1 MIKKLII
8 LVFLAL
14 PLGLAAQNLKFGTV
28 NTVDV
33 FNLMPEKATAEKS
46 NSKTSRNNTENEFMK
61 MQEEFTTKYKDFVN
75 SQDSMPENIKQRRM
89 QEIQEIQQ
97 RIQNFREVATSDLEE
112 QQAKLLAPLQ
122 EKITNAVKAVG
133 QENGFTF
140 IFDMSIPSVLY
151 AGGQAIDATPAGK
164 KPNWDCSKTTD
175 ICGRLTRKNFFC
187 ERYADFYSRP
197 PARTYRNFR
206 FGLRWSHYFGE
217 DTPSSSPV

>member
-1 MIKKLII
+1 MIKKLFI

-33 FNLMPEKATAEKS
+33 FNLMPEKATAEKQLEDL
-46 NSKTSRNNTENEFMK
+46 SKQYESEFMK

-97 RIQNFREVATSDLEE
+97 RIQNFREVATGDLEE

-122 EKITNAVKAVG
+122 EKIANAVKAVG

-140 IFDMSIPSVLY
+140 TVTEVLAVAMKDQPGGLSEILKVLSEAELSLEY
-151 AGGQAIDATPAGK
+151 AYAFLLHKEGTACLILRVADNEAAEGALSAAGIKVATQEE
-164 KPNWDCSKTTD
+164 
-175 ICGRLTRKNFFC
+175 LF
-187 ERYADFYSRP
+187 
-197 PARTYRNFR
+197 
-206 FGLRWSHYFGE
+206 
-217 DTPSSSPV
+217 

>member
-1 MIKKLII
+1 MIKKLFI

-14 PLGLAAQNLKFGTV
+14 PLSLAAQNLKFGTV

-33 FNLMPEKATAEKS
+33 FNLMPEKATAEKQLEDL
-46 NSKTSRNNTENEFMK
+46 SKQYESEFMK

-89 QEIQEIQQ
+89 QEIQEI
-97 RIQNFREVATSDLEE
+97 IQNFREVATGDLEE

-122 EKITNAVKAVG
+122 EKIANAVKAVG

-151 AGGQAIDATPAGK
+151 AGGQAVDATPLVKAK
-164 KPNWDCSKTTD
+164 
-175 ICGRLTRKNFFC
+175 L
-187 ERYADFYSRP
+187 
-197 PARTYRNFR
+197 
-206 FGLRWSHYFGE
+206 GL
-217 DTPSSSPV
+217 

>member
-1 MIKKLII
+1 MIKKLFI

-14 PLGLAAQNLKFGTV
+14 PLSLAAQNLKFGTV

-33 FNLMPEKATAEKS
+33 FNLMPEKATAEKQLEDL
-46 NSKTSRNNTENEFMK
+46 SKQYESEFMK

-97 RIQNFREVATSDLEE
+97 RIQNFREVATGDLEE

-122 EKITNAVKAVG
+122 EKIANAVKAVG

-151 AGGQAIDATPAGK
+151 AEV
-164 KPNWDCSKTTD
+164 
-175 ICGRLTRKNFFC
+175 RL
-187 ERYADFYSRP
+187 SMP
-197 PARTYRNFR
+197 P
-206 FGLRWSHYFGE
+206 RW
-217 DTPSSSPV
+217 

>member
-1 MIKKLII
+1 MIKKLFI

-14 PLGLAAQNLKFGTV
+14 PLSLAAQNLKFGTV

-33 FNLMPEKATAEKS
+33 FNLMPEKAPAEKQLEDL
-46 NSKTSRNNTENEFMK
+46 SKQYESEFMK

-89 QEIQEIQQ
+89 QEIQE
-97 RIQNFREVATSDLEE
+97 RIQNFREVATGDLEE

-122 EKITNAVKAVG
+122 EKIANAVKAVG

-151 AGGQAIDATPAGK
+151 AGGQAVDATPLVKAK
-164 KPNWDCSKTTD
+164 
-175 ICGRLTRKNFFC
+175 L
-187 ERYADFYSRP
+187 
-197 PARTYRNFR
+197 
-206 FGLRWSHYFGE
+206 GL
-217 DTPSSSPV
+217 

>member
-1 MIKKLII
+1 MIKKLLI

-33 FNLMPEKATAEKS
+33 FNLMPEKATAEKQLEDL
-46 NSKTSRNNTENEFMK
+46 SKQYENEFMK
-61 MQEEFTTKYKDFVN
+61 MQEEFTTKYKEFVN
-75 SQDSMPENIKQRRM
+75 TQDSMPENIKQRRM

-122 EKITNAVKAVG
+122 EKIANAVKAVG

-151 AGGQAIDATPAGK
+151 AGGQAIDATPLVKAK
-164 KPNWDCSKTTD
+164 
-175 ICGRLTRKNFFC
+175 L
-187 ERYADFYSRP
+187 
-197 PARTYRNFR
+197 
-206 FGLRWSHYFGE
+206 GLQ
-217 DTPSSSPV
+217 

>member
-1 MIKKLII
+1 MIKKLFI

-14 PLGLAAQNLKFGTV
+14 PLSLAAQNLKFGTV

-33 FNLMPEKATAEKS
+33 FNLMPEKATAEKQLEDL
-46 NSKTSRNNTENEFMK
+46 SKQYESEFMK

-89 QEIQEIQQ
+89 QEIQE
-97 RIQNFREVATSDLEE
+97 RIQNFREVATGDLEE

-122 EKITNAVKAVG
+122 EKIANAVKAVG

-151 AGGQAIDATPAGK
+151 AGGQAVDATPLVKAK
-164 KPNWDCSKTTD
+164 
-175 ICGRLTRKNFFC
+175 L
-187 ERYADFYSRP
+187 
-197 PARTYRNFR
+197 
-206 FGLRWSHYFGE
+206 GL
-217 DTPSSSPV
+217 

>member
-1 MIKKLII
+1 MIKKLFI

-14 PLGLAAQNLKFGTV
+14 PLGLAAQNLKFGIV

-33 FNLMPEKATAEKS
+33 FNLMPEKATAEKQLEDL
-46 NSKTSRNNTENEFMK
+46 SKQYESEFMK

-97 RIQNFREVATSDLEE
+97 RIQNFREVATGDLEE

-122 EKITNAVKAVG
+122 EKIANAVKAVG

-151 AGGQAIDATPAGK
+151 AGGQTVDATPLVKAK
-164 KPNWDCSKTTD
+164 
-175 ICGRLTRKNFFC
+175 L
-187 ERYADFYSRP
+187 
-197 PARTYRNFR
+197 
-206 FGLRWSHYFGE
+206 GL
-217 DTPSSSPV
+217 

>member
-1 MIKKLII
+1 MIKKLFI

-14 PLGLAAQNLKFGTV
+14 PLSLAAQNLKFGTV

-33 FNLMPEKATAEKS
+33 FNLMPEKATAEKQLEDL
-46 NSKTSRNNTENEFMK
+46 SKQYESEFMK

-89 QEIQEIQQ
+89 QEIQEI
-97 RIQNFREVATSDLEE
+97 ATGDLEE

-122 EKITNAVKAVG
+122 EKIANAVKAVG

-151 AGGQAIDATPAGK
+151 AGGQAVDATPLVKAK
-164 KPNWDCSKTTD
+164 
-175 ICGRLTRKNFFC
+175 L
-187 ERYADFYSRP
+187 
-197 PARTYRNFR
+197 
-206 FGLRWSHYFGE
+206 GL
-217 DTPSSSPV
+217 